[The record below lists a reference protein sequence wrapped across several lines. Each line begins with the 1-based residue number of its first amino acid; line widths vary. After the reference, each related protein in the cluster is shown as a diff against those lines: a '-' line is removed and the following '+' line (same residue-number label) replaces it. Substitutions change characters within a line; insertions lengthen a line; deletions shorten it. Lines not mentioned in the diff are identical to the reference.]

1 MSLDFDPER
10 QKKAKE
16 YARKRYLLFA
26 LDLLQGGAV
35 LAIFIF
41 GGLSARLKE
50 AVESFAS
57 GQVAVVALYFLAFY
71 AFYWVTGLPL
81 AWYEGFVLQHRYGL
95 STQSLRSWLSDQ
107 LKALAL
113 AVSLGLLAT
122 ELLYFLLARSP
133 HLWWLWAWIAFAF
146 FTVILANLFPV
157 LILPLFI
164 PFHPLEDEELKA
176 RLMRLAE
183 KARTKVRGIFTL
195 KLSVKTT
202 AGDAL
207 LVGLGNTRR
216 ILLGDTLLKD
226 YTPDEIE
233 TILAHELAH
242 HLHHDMALGIAFQA
256 ILSFLTFWIAGQVFP
271 FLVRSMGYEG
281 LADIG
286 AFPLLAGLMG
296 FLTIVLTPITS
307 AYSRWRESLAD
318 DYSLKATC
326 KPEAFASAM
335 VKLANQNLAEAFPP
349 RWAEILFYS
358 HPPIGR
364 RVRKAKEWLEEGKCA
379 SP

>member
-1 MSLDFDPER
+1 MSLEFDPER
-10 QKKAKE
+10 QQKAKE

-26 LDLLQGGAV
+26 LDLLQGAAV
-35 LAIFIF
+35 LAIFLF
-41 GGLSARLKE
+41 GGLSAKLKG
-50 AVESFAS
+50 AIESFAP
-57 GQVAVVALYFLAFY
+57 GQVALVALYFLAFY
-71 AFYWVTGLPL
+71 AFYWITGFPL

-113 AVSLGLLAT
+113 AVSLGLLAI

-133 HLWWLWAWIAFAF
+133 NLWWFWAWIAFAF
-146 FTVILANLFPV
+146 FTVILANLFPI

-164 PFHPLEDEELKA
+164 PFHPLEDEELKS

-183 KARTKVRGIFTL
+183 KAGTKVRGIFTL
-195 KLSVKTT
+195 KLSAKTT
-202 AGDAL
+202 AGNAA

-242 HLHHDMALGIAFQA
+242 HVHRDMALGIAFQA
-256 ILSFLTFWIAGQVFP
+256 VLSFFTFWATGQIFP
-271 FLVRSMGYEG
+271 FLARLMGYEG
-281 LADIG
+281 IADIA
-286 AFPLLAGLMG
+286 AFPLLAGIMG
-296 FLTIVLTPITS
+296 FLTLMLTPLTA

-318 DYSLKATC
+318 DYSLEATC

-335 VKLANQNLAEAFPP
+335 VKLADQNLAEAFPP

-358 HPPIGR
+358 HPPIGK
-364 RVRKAKEWLEEGKCA
+364 RVLKAKKWAEEGKCA